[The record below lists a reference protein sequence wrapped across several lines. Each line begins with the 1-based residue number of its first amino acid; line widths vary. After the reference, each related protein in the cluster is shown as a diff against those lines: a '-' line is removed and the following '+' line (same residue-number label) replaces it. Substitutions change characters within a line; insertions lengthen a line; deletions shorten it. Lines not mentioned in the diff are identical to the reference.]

1 MPAPIEFWF
10 DFTSPYG
17 YVASELVDALAARHG
32 RTVRW
37 RPILLGPIF
46 KVVGTGPLTQIPLKG
61 EYSRH
66 DFARTAR
73 YHQVAFRLP
82 EKFPVGSQVAA
93 RAFYFIDD
101 SDPALAAGFARRV
114 FRAYFAEGRDISDP
128 AVVMEAA
135 AQSGADIPA
144 LTQGLAGEA
153 IPASA
158 RLMAVA
164 DVYDALISRR
174 VYKEAFSHE
183 RSVAIIVQ
191 GKGQHFDPDIVDA
204 FLSIQDACHAIA
216 EEFSDSD
223 EDLAELQGR
232 MQPP

>member
-153 IPASA
+153 IKD
-158 RLMAVA
+158 RLKAEVENAMKAGIFGSPWFVV
-164 DVYDALISRR
+164 DGEPFWGVDRLPMLEEWISR
-174 VYKEAFSHE
+174 
-183 RSVAIIVQ
+183 
-191 GKGQHFDPDIVDA
+191 GGW
-204 FLSIQDACHAIA
+204 
-216 EEFSDSD
+216 
-223 EDLAELQGR
+223 
-232 MQPP
+232 